1 MIDQNMAT
9 VQQDMFAFL
18 VQNNGIIYILEE
30 TSSKFQKILK
40 KYVSW
45 NTALQKLLIRA
56 VVTNISRN
64 KVNNFI
70 SYSNWAFVWTRQA
83 ILVICP

>member
-40 KYVSW
+40 KYVS
-45 NTALQKLLIRA
+45 
-56 VVTNISRN
+56 
-64 KVNNFI
+64 
-70 SYSNWAFVWTRQA
+70 
-83 ILVICP
+83 